1 MGDEERAPVS
11 SILATDVGSTT
22 TKAILIERR
31 GDEYRLICRGEMPT
45 TVEAPWENV
54 MIGVRKAVRRVEE
67 LMQRPILAPD
77 GSLVRPQQEAPGD
90 GQDGK
95 KAGVDLYVSTSS
107 AGGGL
112 QMMVAGL
119 VSSIS
124 ASSAHRAAL
133 GAGAVVLDVIAV
145 DDGRSTS
152 EQITRITELRPD
164 IILMSGGVDG
174 GSVTYIAAI
183 AETIVQANPQPR
195 FGATYKLPLVYAG
208 NKDAQDMIQ
217 AIGEKDLDI
226 HLVDNLRPRHDL
238 ENLGPARET
247 IHDLFMNHVM
257 AQAPGYAELMDWVDT
272 TIMPTPGAVGSI
284 IRLMAEKYGAS
295 IIGVDIGGATTDVFS
310 DFAGTFTRTVSAN
323 LGMSY
328 SICNVLEEAGFQ
340 NIRRWIPFPV
350 DEEALCDWIANKMVR
365 PTTIPQTVDKLVL
378 EQALAREALR
388 LSFEHH
394 KSLARKV
401 EAEEISAGWRT
412 QRKLFKASGE
422 EIIDL
427 LKLDML
433 VGSGGVLSHAPRRS
447 QAALMLM
454 DSFQPEGITQLAVDS
469 IFMMPH
475 LGVLGEC
482 YPAIAAEVFD
492 KDCLVR
498 LGTCI
503 APTSAK
509 VRPGQPVLQYAI
521 RLPSGETKQG
531 LLTYG
536 EIEVIPL
543 AVGERASATLRP
555 QGQFDVGE
563 GKGRPMETELEGGLV
578 GIILDGRGRPVELP
592 DSDSERAKK
601 LVQWFAAMGLYDGE
615 YMQNWLDQSGRATDR
630 GAKGVEKGGRKGGLF
645 GRLRK

>member
-1 MGDEERAPVS
+1 MAQEKPQVTS
-11 SILATDVGSTT
+11 VLATDVGSTT
-22 TKAILIERR
+22 TKAILIELR

-45 TVEAPWENV
+45 TVEAPWEDV
-54 MIGVRKAVRRVEE
+54 MIGVRKAIRRVEE
-67 LMQRPILAPD
+67 ITQRPILSQQ
-77 GSLVRPQQEAPGD
+77 GKLVRPLQPAGD
-90 GQDGK
+90 GK
-95 KAGVDLYVSTSS
+95 PASGVDFYVSTSS

-208 NKDAQDMIQ
+208 NHDAQDMVSGI
-217 AIGEKDLDI
+217 AGVELDV

-257 AQAPGYAELMDWVDT
+257 AQAPGYGQLMKWVDG

-284 IRLMAEKYGAS
+284 IQLMAQKYKAN

-310 DFAGTFTRTVSAN
+310 DFGGTFTRTVSAN

-328 SICNVLEEAGFQ
+328 SVCNVLEEASFQ
-340 NIRRWIPFPV
+340 NIRRWLPFEV
-350 DEEALCDWIANKMVR
+350 DEEGLCDWIANKMVR
-365 PTTIPQTVDKLVL
+365 PTTIPQTMDKLIL
-378 EQALAREALR
+378 EQAIAREALR

-433 VGSGGVLSHAPRRS
+433 VGSGGVLSHAPRRA

-454 DSFQPEGITQLAVDS
+454 DSFQPEGVTQLAVDS

-475 LGVLGEC
+475 LGVLATT
-482 YPAIAAEVFD
+482 YPEISAEVFD

-503 APTSAK
+503 APVGPK
-509 VRPGQPVLQYAI
+509 IRDGQPVLDY
-521 RLPSGETKQG
+521 RLIMPSGRIEQG
-531 LLTYG
+531 KVGYG
-536 EIEVIPL
+536 QLVRIDLP
-543 AVGERASATLRP
+543 VGARANVTLRP
-555 QGQFDVGE
+555 AAAFDLGL
-563 GKGRPMETELEGGLV
+563 GKGHTVEAEVEGGLV
-578 GIILDGRGRPVELP
+578 GVIFDCRGRPLALP
-592 DSDSERAKK
+592 AADTERVAKLIEWIETMGVYDAECVK
-601 LVQWFAAMGLYDGE
+601 RYAAERPFAD
-615 YMQNWLDQSGRATDR
+615 D
-630 GAKGVEKGGRKGGLF
+630 KGKPGEKGGRRGGLF
-645 GRLRK
+645 GRVRR